1 MIINLCYVI
10 YLFLCRKFNFYIDFK
25 IYDIYCINYVIVI
38 NFKKKWLKVDL
49 ILFGSNYNLFF
60 VFKI

>member
-38 NFKKKWLKVDL
+38 NKKK
-49 ILFGSNYNLFF
+49 IG
-60 VFKI
+60 